1 MINGLA
7 IFSAGRLAILIA
19 GGPAF
24 TANGGGFRRA
34 ADDGGQVLARAR
46 TLSRHRRI
54 PSLHFSPVVSGR
66 STGRWALAPYQN
78 SERMV
83 ASSRPV
89 AVASLQ
95 NSQEYSGKGRSRLE
109 RAMNSAPTSIA
120 ARKKQEQ
127 QKTFQKNGKQKRG
140 RRNATY
146 FCLRSSLLSWCTP
159 GARNEE
165 ARNFFETLYY
175 SHTVHH

>member
-1 MINGLA
+1 MISGLA
-7 IFSAGRLAILIA
+7 IFSAGRLAILT
-19 GGPAF
+19 AF
-24 TANGGGFRRA
+24 TVNGGGFRRA

-46 TLSRHRRI
+46 TLSGHRRI

-66 STGRWALAPYQN
+66 STGQWALAPCQN

-95 NSQEYSGKGRSRLE
+95 NSQEYSGKGRSRWE
-109 RAMNSAPTSIA
+109 REINSAATSIA
-120 ARKKQEQ
+120 VGKKIGTTKNLSKKRKT
-127 QKTFQKNGKQKRG
+127 KTREEKR
-140 RRNATY
+140 RLFLFR
-146 FCLRSSLLSWCTP
+146 FSLLSRCTP

-165 ARNFFETLYY
+165 ARNFF
-175 SHTVHH
+175 